1 MGRVLAPVGK
11 EGEGGRRWAR
21 RGKGSELERNI
32 SWCGWRAIARG
43 VIQNTRVE
51 GASEADAVVA
61 PTPAPRPRSS

>member
-11 EGEGGRRWAR
+11 EGEGG
-21 RGKGSELERNI
+21 KGSGLERNI

>member
-11 EGEGGRRWAR
+11 EGEGRG
-21 RGKGSELERNI
+21 RGKGSGLERNI

-61 PTPAPRPRSS
+61 PTPRPRSS